1 MKKFFLTIVLA
12 AVLGNVLQAQDT
24 RISTDTLPCGIRMPN
39 YWYGAWYDTTNWY
52 LYGSGLDSI
61 HVYNDGR
68 DTFYYHWDPHY
79 LDFECTRAANDSN
92 YTAVFKQYATH
103 PIRIKGIWGM
113 VSQNSVFSS
122 SQFPWGV
129 LDSTRLPEDYYL
141 YLPKPGDT
149 DRPGP
154 FHLGPFDLM
163 RIATVRWDTAQ
174 PKMMCLQSTLDTVFA
189 GQNYYCHVYEAL
201 FDTVY
206 TVQGEFWL
214 GGSQHSNLIRQ
225 YGDPAPHGWL
235 HFPTFYLT
243 FGACFDRWFDT
254 NALVARA
261 NTKDGPFYLID
272 GTWKCRFG
280 PFGVITDGQRY
291 LEVSSADTLQGLGLY
306 TAFYPDSTY
315 QTITGVP
322 NRGYVFSHW
331 NDGDTSNPRTVYVV
345 SDTSFTA
352 YFDPLPLYSVEVASN
367 GSEHGEVRGGGSYY
381 RGETARI
388 EARPS
393 SGYRFV
399 CWNDSV
405 TDNPRT
411 IVVTQD
417 TAFTALIEAIPY
429 YTVDVFSN
437 NEAYG
442 RVAGGGT
449 FEEGTEIRIEAVPN
463 TDYHFWRWNDSVTDN
478 PRTIVV
484 TQDTAFTAV
493 FGTFQGIGAPDGTA
507 ALFTL
512 TPNPARESVT
522 VTLDRAGLP
531 AEITVYDAAGH
542 AVLQRHATAR
552 RTRLSTRALPSGHYF
567 VTVATPRSTS
577 TQKLVID

>member
-39 YWYGAWYDTTNWY
+39 YWYGAWYDTLDWY

-79 LDFECTRAANDSN
+79 LDFTCIRAANDSN

-113 VSQNSVFSS
+113 VSQTAEYSDY
-122 SQFPWGV
+122 QFPWGI

-149 DRPGP
+149 DRT
-154 FHLGPFDLM
+154 GPFDLL

-189 GQNYYCHVYEAL
+189 GRNYYCHVYEAL

-214 GGSQHSNLIRQ
+214 GGSQHSNLCRE

-243 FGACFDRWFDT
+243 FGDCFDRWFDT
-254 NALVARA
+254 NAVVAYA
-261 NTKDGPFYLID
+261 LTKDGPFYIRD
-272 GTWKCRFG
+272 GRCRFG

-367 GSEHGEVRGGGSYY
+367 DSEHGEVRGGGSYY

-417 TAFTALIEAIPY
+417 TAFTA
-429 YTVDVFSN
+429 
-437 NEAYG
+437 
-442 RVAGGGT
+442 
-449 FEEGTEIRIEAVPN
+449 
-463 TDYHFWRWNDSVTDN
+463 
-478 PRTIVV
+478 
-484 TQDTAFTAV
+484 V
-493 FGTFQGIGAPDGTA
+493 FGTFQGVGAPDGTA